1 MDAEL
6 AQLSFWFGSSC
17 FILWH
22 SFRFTFFLFVIS
34 RLHDGLV
41 FVCFYV
47 FFSPVNR
54 LCKRGTRIIG
64 CCKFTNTYH
73 IATHT
78 HTHTHTRGRE
88 KERGFLFGGGGWGG
102 VGGKGKQ
109 TKTIAM
115 KRNN

>member
-34 RLHDGLV
+34 GLHDGLV

-47 FFSPVNR
+47 CFFFSGQSV
-54 LCKRGTRIIG
+54 
-64 CCKFTNTYH
+64 
-73 IATHT
+73 
-78 HTHTHTRGRE
+78 
-88 KERGFLFGGGGWGG
+88 
-102 VGGKGKQ
+102 
-109 TKTIAM
+109 M
-115 KRNN
+115 